1 MISMILEV
9 NVMIICSNCGHENE
23 DNAKFCGSCG
33 FNVQNLASSDSHIDF
48 EPDSN
53 VNQETDYTSN
63 IDSQPDEEQFNNQ
76 QQFNNQPVN
85 YQQSYQNRP
94 HKNMW
99 IAVILDIIGGLI
111 FYFLCGIGQIYLG
124 LVKRGIVLGVC
135 GLAISILN
143 VVLMFALGDGF
154 GSIISLILGLALL
167 VYSAYDAYLCTN
179 AINEGNPI
187 PLLFGSFDFE

>member
-1 MISMILEV
+1 M
-9 NVMIICSNCGHENE
+9 
-23 DNAKFCGSCG
+23 
-33 FNVQNLASSDSHIDF
+33 QNLASSDSHIDF

-167 VYSAYDAYLCTN
+167 VYSAYDAYRVLMQLMKVTQYHYYSVHLTLN
-179 AINEGNPI
+179 KP
-187 PLLFGSFDFE
+187 PLFFLFLFIFMRL